1 MKIQVSNT
9 NAPCWRDITVKSQV
23 PSELNNLVTMSKN
36 LWWVWNSEA
45 IDLFRNIDP
54 DLWRSTN
61 NNPVLMLQRIGYER
75 MEEIVKDKAM
85 MRRIE
90 DVYDDFQKYMNVE
103 KRTDVPSIS
112 YFSMEYGLCN
122 ILKIYSG
129 GFRCS
134 CRRLSERSQRQ
145 QHKHDRRRFL
155 VPVRLFYPNS
165 FY

>member
-1 MKIQVSNT
+1 MCIRDSSNT

-103 KRTDVPSIS
+103 KRTCLLYTSRD
-112 YFSMEYGLCN
+112 E
-122 ILKIYSG
+122 
-129 GFRCS
+129 
-134 CRRLSERSQRQ
+134 
-145 QHKHDRRRFL
+145 
-155 VPVRLFYPNS
+155 
-165 FY
+165 

>member
-61 NNPVLMLQRIGYER
+61 NNPVLMLQRIGY
-75 MEEIVKDKAM
+75 
-85 MRRIE
+85 
-90 DVYDDFQKYMNVE
+90 
-103 KRTDVPSIS
+103 RTH
-112 YFSMEYGLCN
+112 GRNC
-122 ILKIYSG
+122 
-129 GFRCS
+129 
-134 CRRLSERSQRQ
+134 QRQ
-145 QHKHDRRRFL
+145 SYDEKNRRCL
-155 VPVRLFYPNS
+155 
-165 FY
+165 